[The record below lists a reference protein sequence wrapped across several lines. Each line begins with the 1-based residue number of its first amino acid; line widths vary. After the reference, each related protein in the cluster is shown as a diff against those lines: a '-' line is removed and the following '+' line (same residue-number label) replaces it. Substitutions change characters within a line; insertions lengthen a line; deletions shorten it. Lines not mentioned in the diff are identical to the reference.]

1 MNNSEMNVNGIQRK
15 RFTTVVT
22 ELSAGCK
29 AKINEEGIR
38 KKGTTITMLV
48 SYAFYCYAYK
58 ITNLLILKPIFSTT
72 FVIGSLLPY
81 EKVLL
86 FRFSLY

>member
-1 MNNSEMNVNGIQRK
+1 MNVNGIQRK

-22 ELSAGCK
+22 LSAGCK

-48 SYAFYCYAYK
+48 SYAFHYYYYAYK
-58 ITNLLILKPIFSTT
+58 ITNLLILKPLFSTT

-86 FRFSLY
+86 FRSSLF